1 METFASY
8 ISERLGTDVVA
19 VRLLLS
25 MFMGYPIAFIYN
37 IKASSWKISYRHLYL
52 FTCGVLLFLWNF
64 GFDIVHM
71 FVGIFATLFVNYL
84 FMHSRTAVTF
94 AFVFNMGYLIIGSH
108 ICNRG
113 TYDIN
118 WTTPYCVLCLRMIGL
133 SWDLYDASKTESQ
146 RSVSQRKSALSK
158 FPGVLET
165 LAFSF
170 TPTAFLTGPQFPMRH
185 FQAFI
190 DGSLRPV
197 VHLRKST
204 FKHRFIYNAKFHR
217 TLNRLVLGY
226 FGVIVLS
233 KWFAMYPADKML
245 TDEFQYEW
253 SFFSRLLYMMI
264 FGQLTLLRYVSIWLI
279 AEGSCVLIGLGCTG
293 FVHIRSKGSIQ
304 LPDFITNKDSDT
316 VTRDGPVLKR
326 RDSAVDWSLVEN
338 YIKSHAELYDPAQV
352 IVREAPH
359 TACANISLKRYIFAT
374 NTDDLVA
381 GFNINTNRWLLDYVY
396 KRLRFLG
403 NKNLSQ
409 IISLLFLALWHGTYS
424 GYYVNFGIELL
435 VVTVEKDF
443 LSILKNSKYNHFFYK
458 TFTGRVISSVCG
470 KLHIYFIL
478 SSPMVA
484 FYLLKFHLW
493 FPALK
498 SIYFI
503 GLWYV
508 FWPLIRPTVKYLLP
522 PLPKSQSE
530 KSSQLSTTMN
540 GDVTSVI
547 DQLSSR
553 KQQ

>member
-1 METFASY
+1 
-8 ISERLGTDVVA
+8 
-19 VRLLLS
+19 
-25 MFMGYPIAFIYN
+25 MFSLGYPIAFIYDM
-37 IKASSWKISYRHLYL
+37 K
-52 FTCGVLLFLWNF
+52 
-64 GFDIVHM
+64 
-71 FVGIFATLFVNYL
+71 
-84 FMHSRTAVTF
+84 
-94 AFVFNMGYLIIGSH
+94 
-108 ICNRG
+108 
-113 TYDIN
+113 
-118 WTTPYCVLCLRMIGL
+118 
-133 SWDLYDASKTESQ
+133 SQ
-146 RSVSQRKSALSK
+146 RSVSQKKSALSK

-197 VHLRKST
+197 VTLRKDT
-204 FKHRFIYNAKFHR
+204 FKHRFIYNAKFRR
-217 TLNRLVLGY
+217 TLSRFVLGH
-226 FGVIVLS
+226 FGLIVLS

-253 SFFSRLLYMMI
+253 SFFSRLLYMII
-264 FGQLTLLRYVSIWLI
+264 FGQITLLRYVSIWLI

-293 FVHIRSKGSIQ
+293 LVHIKSKGSIQ
-304 LPDFITNKDSDT
+304 LPDFIKNKDSDT
-316 VTRDGPVLKR
+316 LTRDGPVLKR
-326 RDSAVDWSLVEN
+326 RDSAVDWSFADN
-338 YIKSHAELYDPAQV
+338 YIKSHAELYDPTQV

-374 NTDDLVA
+374 NTDDIVA
-381 GFNINTNRWLLDYVY
+381 GFNINTNKWLLDYVY

-409 IISLLFLALWHGTYS
+409 LISLLFLALWHGTYS
-424 GYYVNFGIELL
+424 GYYLNFGIELL

-458 TFTGRVISSVCG
+458 TYIGRVISSVCG

-478 SSPMVA
+478 ASPMVA
-484 FYLLKFHLW
+484 FYLLKFRLW
-493 FPALK
+493 FSVLK
-498 SIYFI
+498 SVYFI

-508 FWPLIRPTVKYLLP
+508 FWPLIRPAVKYLLP
-522 PLPKSQSE
+522 PLPKSPSE
-530 KSSQLSTTMN
+530 QSSQLSTTMN
-540 GDVTSVI
+540 GDVTPVI

>member
-1 METFASY
+1 
-8 ISERLGTDVVA
+8 
-19 VRLLLS
+19 
-25 MFMGYPIAFIYN
+25 
-37 IKASSWKISYRHLYL
+37 
-52 FTCGVLLFLWNF
+52 
-64 GFDIVHM
+64 
-71 FVGIFATLFVNYL
+71 
-84 FMHSRTAVTF
+84 
-94 AFVFNMGYLIIGSH
+94 
-108 ICNRG
+108 
-113 TYDIN
+113 
-118 WTTPYCVLCLRMIGL
+118 MIGL

-170 TPTAFLTGPQFPMRH
+170 TPTAFLTGPQF
-185 FQAFI
+185 
-190 DGSLRPV
+190 
-197 VHLRKST
+197 T
-204 FKHRFIYNAKFHR
+204 RFNATSFYEKP
-217 TLNRLVLGY
+217 
-226 FGVIVLS
+226 VLS
-233 KWFAMYPADKML
+233 L
-245 TDEFQYEW
+245 
-253 SFFSRLLYMMI
+253 FSPK
-264 FGQLTLLRYVSIWLI
+264 G
-279 AEGSCVLIGLGCTG
+279 
-293 FVHIRSKGSIQ
+293 RSKGSIQ

-338 YIKSHAELYDPAQV
+338 YIKSHAELYDPEQV

-458 TFTGRVISSVCG
+458 TFTGRVISSSDGSVLFV
-470 KLHIYFIL
+470 KI
-478 SSPMVA
+478 SSMVPC
-484 FYLLKFHLW
+484 K
-493 FPALK
+493 
-498 SIYFI
+498 
-503 GLWYV
+503 
-508 FWPLIRPTVKYLLP
+508 PTVKYLLP